1 MKLKNLKQ
9 GTKLSAISLVLLCLI
24 SVSGCSLLGAGQE
37 GNDCSWVSP
46 IFISP
51 DDSMTDR
58 TVEQI
63 LAHNE
68 TWKETCN

>member
-1 MKLKNLKQ
+1 MKLKKLKYAKRAS
-9 GTKLSAISLVLLCLI
+9 GVFLVLLCLI
-24 SVSGCSLLGAGQE
+24 SASGCSLIGGGGD

-51 DDSMTDR
+51 EDAMTDR

-68 TWKETCN
+68 TWKEVCD

>member
-1 MKLKNLKQ
+1 MKLKNLKYA
-9 GTKLSAISLVLLCLI
+9 TRLSATSLVLLCLI
-24 SVSGCSLLGAGQE
+24 FASGCSLIGGGGD

-51 DDSMTDR
+51 DDAMTDG

-63 LAHNE
+63 LSHNE
-68 TWKETCN
+68 TWKEVCD

>member
-1 MKLKNLKQ
+1 MKLKNLKL
-9 GTKLSAISLVLLCLI
+9 GIRSSVISLALLCLI
-24 SVSGCSLLGAGQE
+24 SVSGCSLIGGGAE

-51 DDSMTDR
+51 DDTMTDR

-68 TWKETCN
+68 TWKEVCN

>member
-1 MKLKNLKQ
+1 
-9 GTKLSAISLVLLCLI
+9 LI
-24 SVSGCSLLGAGQE
+24 SVSGCSLLGVGQK

-58 TVEQI
+58 TIEQL

-68 TWKETCN
+68 TWEETCN

>member
-1 MKLKNLKQ
+1 MKLKSLKQ

-24 SVSGCSLLGAGQE
+24 SVSGCSLLGGGQK

-58 TVEQI
+58 TIEQV

-68 TWKETCN
+68 TWEETCN

>member
-1 MKLKNLKQ
+1 MKLKSLKQ
-9 GTKLSAISLVLLCLI
+9 GIKSSATWLVLLCLI
-24 SVSGCSLLGAGQE
+24 SVSGCSLLGGGGE

-51 DDSMTDR
+51 EDTMTDK

-68 TWKETCN
+68 TWKEVCN

>member
-1 MKLKNLKQ
+1 MKLKSLKQ
-9 GTKLSAISLVLLCLI
+9 GTRLSAISFVLLCLI
-24 SVSGCSLLGAGQE
+24 SVSGCSLLGGGQK

-68 TWKETCN
+68 TWKVTCN